1 MSSWRLI
8 FDRLLQ
14 FLCDRY
20 ENDILLSG
28 VLYFHPISNI
38 QMAGTSM
45 KHLRIFEEL
54 CGKNALKNV
63 VLVTTMW
70 DEVDEDTGNIAEEKM
85 KTKYWN
91 KMLERNSTTGRFLG
105 TRESAVGLLLPLIDA
120 ARKRSSL
127 LLQHEMVDMG
137 KKLIETSAGRQLFA
151 RAERIVHQRQEVIE
165 RIQNEMRRP
174 TGDITFLED
183 ERQELNQRLEQTIEE
198 MRVLDLPVG
207 RRFLETGE
215 RWFSKKLSTL
225 KLVLVGKIKTQ
236 DGVIDC
242 MEGKTSRWA
251 NGAKGSLEE
260 APGERKA
267 ELDPNEAI
275 TMPREAKVS
284 SSGRPLKKS
293 LDRAD
298 ELVKVQTEAKDRE
311 AKNPSNNQPF
321 ENSPGLGEDQTGVM
335 TREAKILSSDQ
346 PFKKSEFGEEQTR
359 VKTREAKIG
368 SGQPFKKHPVRA
380 DEPAEDQIKFKTR
393 EAKNPSNA
401 QFFKRSPIQVDESGE
416 DQTEVMSLVLAG
428 AIL

>member
-8 FDRLLQ
+8 FDWLLQ
-14 FLCDRY
+14 FSYDRY

-91 KMLERNSTTGRFLG
+91 KMLERNSTAGRFLG

-174 TGDITFLED
+174 TGDMTFLED

-242 MEGKTSRWA
+242 MEGKTSRWV
-251 NGAKGSLEE
+251 NGAKRSFEE
-260 APGERKA
+260 VPGERKA
-267 ELDPNEAI
+267 ELDLNEAI
-275 TMPREAKVS
+275 TMPRESKVS

-298 ELVKVQTEAKDRE
+298 ELAEVQK
-311 AKNPSNNQPF
+311 AKNPSNSQAF
-321 ENSPGLGEDQTGVM
+321 EKSPGLGEDQTGVM
-335 TREAKILSSDQ
+335 IREAKILSSDQ
-346 PFKKSEFGEEQTR
+346 PFKKSPGWQADEFGEEQTR

-380 DEPAEDQIKFKTR
+380 DEPAEDQIKVKTR
-393 EAKNPSNA
+393 EVKNPSNA
-401 QFFKRSPIQVDESGE
+401 QFFKSPIQVDESGE